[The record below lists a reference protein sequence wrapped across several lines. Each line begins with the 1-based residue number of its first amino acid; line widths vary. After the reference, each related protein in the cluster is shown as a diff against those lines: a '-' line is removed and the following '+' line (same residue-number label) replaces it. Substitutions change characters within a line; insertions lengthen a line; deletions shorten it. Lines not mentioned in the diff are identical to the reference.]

1 VCWGGDVGVDRCGE
15 GCVVDDAGATTC
27 LSQFVPLVCGV
38 SLKTFLKGLG
48 HFKEDEYSFFPK

>member
-1 VCWGGDVGVDRCGE
+1 MCLGVEGCGE